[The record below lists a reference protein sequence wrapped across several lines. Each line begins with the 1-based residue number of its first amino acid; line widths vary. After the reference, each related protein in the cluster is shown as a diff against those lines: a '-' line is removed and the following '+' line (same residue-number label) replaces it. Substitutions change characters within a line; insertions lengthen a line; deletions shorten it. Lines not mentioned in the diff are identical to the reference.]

1 MAMTEASKM
10 SVWTIGHSKHE
21 SQALLDLLQ
30 ANNIQV
36 LVDVRTAPYSK
47 MAPQFNQAALSSS
60 LTDAGIRY
68 LHMGKELGGRPDGDH
83 MYDEN
88 GYVFYNLV
96 AETELF
102 SSGIDRLI
110 EGIEKFRVAIMCSE
124 GNPDGCHRTL
134 LVGRVLQQHGV
145 KVLNILPNG
154 ETNEL
159 QDLNGSRSEQTL
171 FGEEV
176 EVKEWKSAVS
186 VRQATQPKD
195 SLEY

>member
-1 MAMTEASKM
+1 MGMNEQSSR

-30 ANNIQV
+30 ANGIQV

-47 MAPQFNQAALSSS
+47 MAPQFNQAALSNS
-60 LTDAGIRY
+60 LSEAGIRY

-83 MYDEN
+83 MYDER

-134 LVGRVLQQHGV
+134 LVGRVLQQNGI
-145 KVLNILPNG
+145 KVINIFPNG
-154 ETNEL
+154 EIKEL
-159 QDLNGSRSEQTL
+159 QNLNEIKSEQTL
-171 FGEEV
+171 FGDEL

-186 VRQATQPKD
+186 VRQAIQQKD